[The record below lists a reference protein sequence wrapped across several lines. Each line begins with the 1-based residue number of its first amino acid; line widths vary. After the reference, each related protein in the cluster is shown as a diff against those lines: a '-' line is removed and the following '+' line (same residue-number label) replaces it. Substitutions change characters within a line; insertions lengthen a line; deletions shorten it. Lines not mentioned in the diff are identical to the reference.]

1 MLSCGGRARISLL
14 AFLLAHGWALI
25 AIIRSL
31 LEAVGRNRVYNV
43 LDFICWG
50 QRFAIGVQ
58 VFILIILLLIENV
71 LFKVL
76 WKLVKKV
83 VIILSTVR
91 VDLVIIAILVDSDS
105 NIAPAGSLDIDCVP
119 IGAVITTIVSVLSE
133 ESTTEALIAHELRRV
148 YLLVLIWLLITV
160 RIYRPQYIRQ
170 LLNVVQV
177 WNITHSLCGL
187 LLNIIL
193 CLSPRITLIYLNWL
207 TVDV

>member
-1 MLSCGGRARISLL
+1 M
-14 AFLLAHGWALI
+14 
-25 AIIRSL
+25 
-31 LEAVGRNRVYNV
+31 
-43 LDFICWG
+43 
-50 QRFAIGVQ
+50 
-58 VFILIILLLIENV
+58 
-71 LFKVL
+71 

-83 VIILSTVR
+83 VIVLGTVG
-91 VDLVIIAILVDSDS
+91 VDLVIIAIFVDSDS

-160 RIYRPQYIRQ
+160 RINLPQYIRQ
-170 LLNVVQV
+170 LLNVVQM

-193 CLSPRITLIYLNWL
+193 SLSPRITLIYLNWL
-207 TVDV
+207 TVDI